1 MAHFAKIGENNI
13 VEQVIVVSNNE
24 CLDANLNESE
34 AIGADFCSR
43 TFGGTW
49 IQTSYNSN
57 FRKNFASAGFVY
69 DNELDAFIPPKPYNA
84 WVLNEETC
92 LWEAPTPQPEPDI
105 ETNTFYHWDSDT
117 TSWEAHTI
125 EISVDSA

>member
-49 IQTSYNSN
+49 VQTSYNGN
-57 FRKNFASAGFVY
+57 FRKNFASTGFVY
-69 DNELDAFIPPKPYNA
+69 DTDLDAFIPPKPFNA

-92 LWEAPTPQPEPDI
+92 
-105 ETNTFYHWDSDT
+105 
-117 TSWEAHTI
+117 SWEPPIPPPNLLTTLDVGITATNY
-125 EISVDSA
+125 EWNEETLSWDGPLDT